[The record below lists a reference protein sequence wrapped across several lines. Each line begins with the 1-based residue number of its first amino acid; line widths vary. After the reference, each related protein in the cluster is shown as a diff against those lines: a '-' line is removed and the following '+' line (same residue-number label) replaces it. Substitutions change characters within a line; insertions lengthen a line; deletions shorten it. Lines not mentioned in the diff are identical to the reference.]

1 MRPQQRSACA
11 QWLLAFCT
19 SLTHACITDN
29 VPDDPYASSDRPQ
42 TKDAGTPPPGSMLG
56 GGPVVTPAL
65 DAGAAPMITTD
76 AGPAVF
82 EAGTAGPCNLSGHWL
97 ISLRT
102 VAQGLGVQ
110 QAGLWWH
117 YYEIEQSGSELNVK
131 RGLVCGSEVYPVDL
145 LAAAVEFRAS
155 FDKIAQNN
163 SHMGRRGTVTA
174 SGASCAVSFTRAY
187 SIVGAT
193 TPHYADP
200 NTQLPTLEQRAT
212 GNTPG
217 WEDWDGDGQPASSLN
232 VSGIVAGTRY
242 TVLRVWSDWKGTVAA
257 GASTFKLSVPDWG
270 QDEAILGATNDLL
283 KMTGVPV
290 ADARLHFAQF
300 AKLTPEQVQGDTLT
314 VCANIRRLAPML
326 TPEANE

>member
-1 MRPQQRSACA
+1 MRPLQQSTCA
-11 QWLLAFCT
+11 RLLLAVCT
-19 SLTHACITDN
+19 SVTHACITDS
-29 VPDDPYASSDRPQ
+29 VPDDPYASSERPQ
-42 TKDAGTPPPGSMLG
+42 PKDAGSTAPDSILA

-65 DAGAAPMITTD
+65 DAGAVPIKMTD

-82 EAGTAGPCNLSGHWL
+82 EAGTAGPCNLGGHWL

-117 YYEIEQSGSELNVK
+117 YYEIEQTGSDLSVK

-155 FDKIAQNN
+155 FDNIAQKN
-163 SHMGRRGTVTA
+163 SHTGRRGTVTA
-174 SGASCAVSFTRAY
+174 NGASCAVSFERAY

-200 NTQLPTLEQRAT
+200 NTPLPTFEQRAT
-212 GNTPG
+212 GSTPG

-242 TVLRVWSDWKGTVAA
+242 TVLRVWSDWKGTV
-257 GASTFKLSVPDWG
+257 GADASNFKLSVPDWG

-290 ADARLHFAQF
+290 ANTKLHFAQF
-300 AKLTPEQVQGDTLT
+300 AKLTPEQVQGDAVT
-314 VCANIRRLAPML
+314 VCANIRKLAPML
-326 TPEANE
+326 TPDAHQ